1 MKLNLNLA
9 TNTMSSGVKLGSMT
23 KWFEEMRA
31 QNYTPSQCF
40 GVITSSYR
48 RI

>member
-1 MKLNLNLA
+1 MRLNLNLA
-9 TNTMSSGVKLGSMT
+9 TNTMSSSVKLGSMT

-31 QNYTPSQCF
+31 QNDTPSQWF

-48 RI
+48 QI